1 MRRKTLVRHN
11 EENAKFDKNSIRK
24 AYKEIIQ
31 YYCCYFWYGLILG
44 LFHYLTKKKT
54 DLQIVILEKTH
65 KFFVFLRKMKEKEVK
80 KNLSNEYEPLFI
92 PRGL

>member
-1 MRRKTLVRHN
+1 MWLDSWT
-11 EENAKFDKNSIRK
+11 FS
-24 AYKEIIQ
+24 
-31 YYCCYFWYGLILG
+31 
-44 LFHYLTKKKT
+44 LFNQKKKKT